1 MPDSITVQPRPHQ
14 RVTVLVDT
22 QNLYHSAKNLH
33 NSRINFAELMR
44 LCIRDRQ
51 VVRAL
56 AYVIKT
62 DTPEERSFFDALEK
76 SGLELKVKDLQVFAG
91 GAMKGDWDVGIA
103 VDGISLMHKSDVVVL
118 ACGDGDLIPL
128 VKYLQNN
135 GVIVEAVSFGR
146 STSLKLKEAVN
157 NFIDLDEHRKVLMRS
172 SAPTRAP
179 RRGSS
184 SGGGSRQGGR
194 SQPSPQQNQVQE
206 APATLS
212 SSSGGMFM
220 PPRTRTQED

>member
-1 MPDSITVQPRPHQ
+1 MANQLMASSQHARQYHRPAVAPSQGH
-14 RVTVLVDT
+14 RARG
-22 QNLYHSAKNLH
+22 H
-33 NSRINFAELMR
+33 AELMR
-44 LCIRDRQ
+44 LAVQNRQ

-103 VDGISLMHKSDVVVL
+103 VDGISLMHKSDTVVL
-118 ACGDGDLIPL
+118 ACGDGDLIPF
-128 VKYLQNN
+128 VKYLQAH
-135 GVIVEAVSFGR
+135 GVIVEALSFGR

-172 SAPTRAP
+172 STSRAP
-179 RRGSS
+179 RRG
-184 SGGGSRQGGR
+184 GPTGGSSRQNNALA
-194 SQPSPQQNQVQE
+194 SLPAPTE
-206 APATLS
+206 APATLT

-220 PPRTRTQED
+220 PSRTRTDEE